1 MNTGSLIRGLLLL
14 LPAINVSAGGGPP
27 AIVQVEA
34 ALRTEIT
41 STILIP
47 GTMMSRDDSRISLD
61 VEGTIISILEVGDHV
76 DKGDLLVEIDA
87 GTYQLE
93 LQEFEK
99 SIMPLEAKMQFYQ
112 RESQRLEK
120 LAREKNAAKNRLD
133 EVKSDYNEMIGEL
146 SIAEIKIKQA
156 RDRIRRTRIL
166 APFSGVITERF
177 KSVGEYANPGDDLL
191 RLVNQENL
199 EIQARTPQY
208 TVPFIQQHN
217 NLIVVDDDAETRAD
231 IRTIIPIGDQVSR
244 LYELRLELDE
254 HRWMAGHAVKV
265 VVPTGPS
272 KSVIAV
278 PHDALVIRRD
288 GIKLFR
294 VNQTNV
300 AELIPVTTGV
310 ANRKY
315 IEVIGDVDAGDRVV
329 IRGNER
335 LRPGQ
340 EVQVR
345 TGPTGL

>member
-1 MNTGSLIRGLLLL
+1 MNTGNFIRGLLLL
-14 LPAINVSAGGGPP
+14 LPAIDALAGGPAP
-27 AIVQVEA
+27 AIVQVEE
-34 ALRTEIT
+34 ALRTRIT

-47 GTMMSRDDSRISLD
+47 GTMISRDDSRISLD
-61 VEGTIISILEVGDHV
+61 VEGTIINILEVGDHAN
-76 DKGDLLVEIDA
+76 KGDLLAEIDA
-87 GTYQLE
+87 TTYQLE

-120 LAREKNAAKNRLD
+120 LARTKNAAKNRLD

-146 SIAEIKIKQA
+146 SVAEIKIKQA

-208 TVPFIQQHN
+208 TVPFIQRHKS
-217 NLIVVDDDAETRAD
+217 LLVVDDDAEVRAN

-244 LYELRLELDE
+244 LYELRLALAD

-265 VVPTGPS
+265 VVPTGAS
-272 KSVIAV
+272 KSVVAV

-294 VNQTNV
+294 INQANT
-300 AELIPVTTGV
+300 AELIPVATGV

-315 IEVIGDVDAGDRVV
+315 IEVIGDVEAGDRVV

-345 TGPTGL
+345 AGPTSL